1 MYKHG
6 QKAKMYNKM
15 KRHVCIII
23 RITIILQ
30 TVKLFVKLLA
40 QTAEYERIVVVN
52 TSLTSQRYIHVYATS
67 KNKNQ
72 KLEHIFLFESWFN
85 FRF

>member
-40 QTAEYERIVVVN
+40 QTAEYERIIVVKYEFDQSTIYTGICN
-52 TSLTSQRYIHVYATS
+52 I
-67 KNKNQ
+67 KKQ
-72 KLEHIFLFESWFN
+72 KPETRTYLFI
-85 FRF
+85 

>member
-1 MYKHG
+1 
-6 QKAKMYNKM
+6 MYNKM

-40 QTAEYERIVVVN
+40 QTAEYERIVVVKYEFDQSTIYTCICN
-52 TSLTSQRYIHVYATS
+52 I
-67 KNKNQ
+67 KKQ
-72 KLEHIFLFESWFN
+72 KPETRTYLFI
-85 FRF
+85 